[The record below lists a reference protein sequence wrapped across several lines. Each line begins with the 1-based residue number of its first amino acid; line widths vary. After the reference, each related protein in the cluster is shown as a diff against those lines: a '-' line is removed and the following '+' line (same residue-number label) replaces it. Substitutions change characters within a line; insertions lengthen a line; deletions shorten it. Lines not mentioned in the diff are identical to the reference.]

1 MKEFFNNTKLT
12 IAYLIEQDDLLWE
25 KIKDQVHLLY
35 ISFLFL
41 FNTIFISCNFSSLNI
56 FFGYFINLILFINI
70 FFYLFFIYKFYKNQ
84 INPKENLFLSIL
96 IIFCISSLNYIYI
109 IFLSS
114 NYIYKN
120 NNIFTQLFNDLS
132 SLMNNEYNS
141 YILIFSF
148 LFIILNAY
156 FFLKSWFS
164 YIYDLLID
172 YFQQNYNLIYFIFYI
187 FTFCFVLFF
196 INIFINY
203 IHIII

>member
-41 FNTIFISCNFSSLNI
+41 FNTIFISCNLSSLNI

-114 NYIYKN
+114 NSIYKN

-187 FTFCFVLFF
+187 FTFCFVIFF
-196 INIFINY
+196 INIYINY

>member
-41 FNTIFISCNFSSLNI
+41 FNSIFISCNFSSLNI

-114 NYIYKN
+114 NSIYKN

>member
-84 INPKENLFLSIL
+84 INPKENLFLSVL
-96 IIFCISSLNYIYI
+96 IIFCISSVNYIYI

>member
-41 FNTIFISCNFSSLNI
+41 FNTIFISCNLSSLNI

-114 NYIYKN
+114 NSIYKN

-187 FTFCFVLFF
+187 FTFCFVIFF

>member
-114 NYIYKN
+114 NSIYKN

>member
-96 IIFCISSLNYIYI
+96 IIFCISSVNYIYI